1 MMFSICAAPTSIS
14 ECDHKGVL
22 EHVVVE
28 VAVGGKSHDSTPTD
42 GQRVEGLSGC
52 VFPHLHNKQKK
63 KFKCD
68 FITFVQVLSR
78 AHVPAH
84 PRLLSDW
91 TGSRCRILYRL
102 WRPLVLHL

>member
-42 GQRVEGLSGC
+42 RQRVEGLSGC
-52 VFPHLHNKQKK
+52 IFPHLYNKQKK
-63 KFKCD
+63 CLNVILLTLFRFYHGVKYLHIQD
-68 FITFVQVLSR
+68 FCQIGLGTNVEFYPVSGAL
-78 AHVPAH
+78 
-84 PRLLSDW
+84 
-91 TGSRCRILYRL
+91 
-102 WRPLVLHL
+102 